1 MTLNVHKTII
11 TSHPILVIRASTPI
25 RSSYQC
31 DKTYLQAAPS
41 LRIKGPP
48 EGPLEGEETPR
59 GRLIGRR
66 DTAKAP

>member
-31 DKTYLQAAPS
+31 DKTYLQAALS
-41 LRIKGPP
+41 LSSKGPP
-48 EGPLEGEETPR
+48 EGPLEGEETPW
-59 GRLIGRR
+59 GRSIGRW
-66 DTAKAP
+66 DTVEA